1 MTKIQIRY
9 ILVFSF
15 LLATLLS
22 GNSPIIKSSESK
34 SYDKFS
40 LSDYNNKLYSLE
52 DFTNK
57 KAIVIMFVS
66 TNCPVSNA
74 YNGRMAQIEKD
85 LGDEFAFVGINSNKN
100 ENIAEI
106 KQHAAD
112 NNLKFVILKDSN
124 NVVADKFEAS
134 FTPEVYVLN
143 NDLELLYH
151 GRIDDS
157 RKIENVSVSD
167 LRNALNEIK
176 LGKKISVTE
185 TKAFGCSIKRVSK

>member
-22 GNSPIIKSSESK
+22 GSSPIIKSSESK

-57 KAIVIMFVS
+57 RAIVIMFVS

-167 LRNALNEIK
+167 LRNVLNEIK
-176 LGKKISVTE
+176 MGKKISVTE